1 MPLDSSVLY
10 IRPLYVT
17 STSNPLPQLRYV
29 IAVFNQ
35 DVSIEPTLESAL
47 TNVLGASVTGI
58 TGSKGKGKGKTSPE
72 ESVANYLDQA
82 SAFYADAQKALAAGN
97 LGLYQRD
104 VNAMNEEI
112 QQALN
117 LSSPGSTST
126 TTTTGSTTTTTTIKG
141 STSTTTTTAPKN
153 G

>member
-10 IRPLYVT
+10 IRPLYV
-17 STSNPLPQLRYV
+17 SSSSNPLPQLRYV

-35 DVSIEPTLESAL
+35 DVSIQPTLASAL
-47 TNVLGASVTGI
+47 TNVLGAAVSGI
-58 TGSKGKGKGKTSPE
+58 TGSKGKGKTSPT

-82 SAFYADAQKALAAGN
+82 SAFYADAQKALAAGD

-112 QQALN
+112 QLALN
-117 LSSPGSTST
+117 LSSPGSSTST
-126 TTTTGSTTTTTTIKG
+126 TTGPTTTTTIKG
-141 STSTTTTTAPKN
+141 TTSTTTTTLKK